1 MARAIWSGAISFG
14 LVTIPVKLYTAVSR
28 KSVKFNLLDAES
40 HARLKQKRVSSVTGD
55 EVPWNQTV
63 KGYEITKDTYIVIED
78 DELEAL
84 APEASRTIDITDFV
98 QQSEIDPLFYDSGYH
113 LVPDEI
119 ARKPYALLSRA
130 MEESGQV
137 AIASF
142 VMRTKQ
148 YLAAIRPEDGRLVLS
163 TMIYADELVDPVAEI
178 GGLEGIDEIEVSDAE
193 LVMANQLIETLAGD
207 FTPEKYEDAYR
218 AKVLELIEAKS
229 NGEVTTAAAPAP
241 AASADVV
248 DLMAALEAS
257 VAAAKDARKRHPTAQ
272 DAEAAPTKRRSKK
285 AEDELPEAKSA

>member
-14 LVTIPVKLYTAVSR
+14 LVTIPIKLYTAVSR

-40 HARLKQKRVSSVTGD
+40 HARLKQKRVSSVTGE

-78 DELEAL
+78 EELEAL
-84 APEASRTIDITDFV
+84 APDASRTIDITDFV
-98 QQSEIDPLFYDSGYH
+98 HESEIDPLFYDSGYH

-148 YLAAIRPEDGRLVLS
+148 YLAAIRPENGRLVLS

-178 GGLEGIDEIEVSDAE
+178 GGLEGLDELEVSEAE
-193 LVMANQLIETLAGD
+193 LTMANQLIETLAGEFD
-207 FTPEKYEDAYR
+207 PEKYEDSYR
-218 AKVLELIEAKS
+218 EQVLALIERKS
-229 NGEVTTAAAPAP
+229 NGEIAPVAAPAP

-257 VAAAKDARKRHPTAQ
+257 VAAAKEARKRHPTAK
-272 DAEAAPTKRRSKK
+272 EAGA
-285 AEDELPEAKSA
+285 AADEDVPEAKSA

>member
-14 LVTIPVKLYTAVSR
+14 LVTIPIKLYTAVSR

-40 HARLKQKRVSSVTGD
+40 HARLKQKRVSSVTGE

-63 KGYEITKDTYIVIED
+63 KGYEITKDTYIVVED
-78 DELEAL
+78 EELEAL
-84 APEASRTIDITDFV
+84 APDASRTIDITDFV
-98 QQSEIDPLFYDSGYH
+98 LESEIDPLFYDSGYH

-130 MEESGQV
+130 LEASGQV

-142 VMRTKQ
+142 VMRSKQ
-148 YLAAIRPEDGRLVLS
+148 YLAAIRPENGRLVLS

-178 GGLEGIDEIEVSDAE
+178 GGLEGLDELEVSEAE
-193 LVMANQLIETLAGD
+193 LAMANQLIETLAGE
-207 FTPEKYEDAYR
+207 FRPEKYEDGYR
-218 AKVLELIEAKS
+218 EQVLALIERKS
-229 NGEVTTAAAPAP
+229 NGEVAPVAAPAP

-257 VAAAKDARKRHPTAQ
+257 VAAAKEARKRHPTAQ
-272 DAEAAPTKRRSKK
+272 DAAAD
-285 AEDELPEAKSA
+285 AADDVPEAKSA